1 MNLYNEAYNICVEKI
16 KSNMCKFKNGLKE
29 YHSTSDGNYFD
40 EINRTTE
47 FLSKWTW
54 TQSFFTGMALLAYIT
69 EGDESFIKWVN
80 ENYDLYKAKV
90 FDLEMETMHDLGFLY
105 SPYSVGIYK
114 INGDINNRRVA
125 IKAADE
131 LAKRFVFNGGYIN
144 AWARMNEKDNF
155 TVGLAIIDCM
165 MNLPLLFWAWTETGN
180 DFYKDIATRH
190 ADITLK
196 HIVRPDWS
204 VYHAYRFDPD
214 TGKPVGGTNHCGFSD
229 ESYWAR
235 GTSWAIY
242 GFAVAYSYTMNEEYL
257 NAAIKLSEKFIEN
270 LPEDYIPIWDFR
282 LPKDTPAVACGVEEK
297 QKWDKTDIE
306 NTKYNRDTSAAAI
319 ACCGFMEI
327 LKYTDNS
334 KLEDCIDKTLKSLCS
349 DKYFDKDVNTPG
361 ILKCSNGNMTYTSF
375 GDYFFM
381 EALYIR
387 NGGKLRF
394 W

>member
-1 MNLYNEAYNICVEKI
+1 MSIYNKAYEICVNKI
-16 KSNMCKFKNGLKE
+16 KSNIGKLKNSFKE
-29 YHSTSDGNYFD
+29 YHATLDGNYFGED
-40 EINRTTE
+40 NMTTE
-47 FLSKWTW
+47 FLSKWSW

-69 EGDESFIKWVN
+69 EGDSRYIKWIN
-80 ENYDLYKAKV
+80 EHFDLYKAKV

-144 AWARMNEKDNF
+144 AWAQMNEKDNF

-165 MNLPLLFWAWTETGN
+165 MNLPLLFWAWEQTGN

-196 HIVRPDWS
+196 YIVRPDWS
-204 VYHAYRFDPD
+204 VYHAYRFDPE
-214 TGKPVGGTNHCGFSD
+214 TGKPLGGTNHCGFSD

-242 GFAVAYSYTMNEEYL
+242 GFAVAYSYTKNEEYL
-257 NAAIKLSEKFIEN
+257 NASIKLSEKFIEN
-270 LPEDYIPIWDFR
+270 LPEDYIPVWDFR
-282 LPKDTPAVACGVEEK
+282 LPKETPAIACGGQEY
-297 QKWDKTDIE
+297 QKWDEKDKNNI
-306 NTKYNRDTSAAAI
+306 KYNRDSSASAI
-319 ACCGFMEI
+319 ACCGFLE
-327 LKYTDNS
+327 LLNYTDNNTIS
-334 KLEDCIDKTLKSLCS
+334 NAVDRILNNLCS
-349 DKYFDKDVNTPG
+349 DIYFNEDINTPG
-361 ILKCSNGNMTYTSF
+361 VLKCSNGNMTYTVY
-375 GDYFFM
+375 GDYYFM
-381 EALYIR
+381 EALYR
-387 NGGKLRF
+387 KNGGKLRF